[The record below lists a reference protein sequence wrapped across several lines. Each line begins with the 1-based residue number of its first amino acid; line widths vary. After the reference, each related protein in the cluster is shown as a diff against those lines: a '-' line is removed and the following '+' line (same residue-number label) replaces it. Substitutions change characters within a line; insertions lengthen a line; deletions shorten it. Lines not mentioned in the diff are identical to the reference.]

1 MTIFGNALETIKSIR
16 LTGGIFGKTVLLLIV
31 LCLSMAA
38 VSIDSSIWWNSLVLM
53 LTVAALVYYLIK
65 RCFDF
70 AEKFPEAAIMEGAE
84 FLAHE
89 RLVHAKKGDIPVPKQ
104 GETLDHA
111 QPTLSSEEINKK
123 DTLQPEIDAPKPNHE
138 GIT

>member
-1 MTIFGNALETIKSIR
+1 
-16 LTGGIFGKTVLLLIV
+16 
-31 LCLSMAA
+31 MAA